1 MSITSFEKLF
11 HQSVHMNKMAAIDY
25 APDFLLPNVYH
36 YSQELA
42 ASTDIG
48 QFLCLLGGGNLNAT
62 TPFSFSFTAMGCG
75 LLLFTESGAGRI
87 TTGNQAEY
95 NVADGQLLYLDC
107 SQTFSIHSV
116 ILPWNFKLFFIGGDP
131 LSPLAD
137 ILRIQNK
144 HLFTLPSFSPV
155 VSCVRSLLSVS
166 VEPDLS
172 ELLFIHKSL
181 TEILSTLTISSLP
194 VHASEMPATAWYL
207 VEMKDLIENHYDQ
220 PFSLDYCEDLFG
232 INRYR
237 LCREFSNAY
246 GVPPLQLLTRQR
258 IENAKK
264 ILLTSDHSV
273 YEVSSMIGYE
283 NTNHFINQFK
293 KYVGTTP
300 GSFKRK
306 VQAAQSA
313 SHCSALQTSRPT

>member
-11 HQSVHMNKMAAIDY
+11 HQSVHLNKMADIDY
-25 APDFLLPNVYH
+25 AADFLLPNIYH
-36 YSQELA
+36 YSRELS

-48 QFLCLLGGGNLNAT
+48 QFLCLLGGGSLNAAS
-62 TPFSFSFTAMGCG
+62 PFSFSFTSMSCG

-87 TTGNQAEY
+87 TTGSQAEY
-95 NVADGQLLYLDC
+95 HVTDGQFLYLDC
-107 SQTFSIHSV
+107 SQSFSIHSV

-131 LSPLAD
+131 LSGLSD

-144 HLFTLPSFSPV
+144 HLFTLPPFSPA
-155 VSCVRSLLSVS
+155 VSCIRSLLSVS
-166 VEPDLS
+166 LKPDLK
-172 ELLFIHKSL
+172 ELLFIHKNL
-181 TEILSTLTISSLP
+181 TEILSTLAISSLP
-194 VHASEMPATAWYL
+194 SQTSESASTAWYL
-207 VEMKDLIENHYDQ
+207 TEMKDLIENHYDQ
-220 PFSLDYCEDLFG
+220 PFSLDYCEELFG
-232 INRYR
+232 INHYR

-246 GVPPLQLLTRQR
+246 KIPPLKLLTHQR

-300 GSFKRK
+300 GSFKRT

-313 SHCSALQTSRPT
+313 SHCSALQTSQPT